1 VDIINTSSGSPLT
14 PSGGFRGPANIDLDA
29 YATSGGTVLYRG
41 HAADPA
47 GPPPA
52 SRAARW
58 LDRAL
63 RTVDEG
69 PRPFYRTA
77 VVSLAV
83 TSVLA
88 VAVALLVRPAGSLP
102 GSQWH
107 MIAGALAGLGLSAV
121 LGLASL
127 AAAGRSP
134 LVARLDL
141 LVASRERAAIWL
153 ALAAWFPFLLIVVYY
168 RAKATFPPPVR
179 YVYFPYDDKRWETA
193 AYLLGVLAPIILL
206 TTAARVLAVGRGR
219 PPTWRAWFTGLFPR
233 SAAAGPGPRAGRP
246 AVRAAS
252 ERAGRWR
259 GGARGML
266 PTAAGL
272 VTALGLAWYL
282 VGPPWY
288 LGKTSAPISHQEE
301 VVLIGLQAVFKGH
314 LPYVGVANVQYGPGT
329 QVAAYLLMRHV
340 TSFSVVGFR
349 EAWALFVWAGVSV
362 LFAVFFLAFGYAR
375 GLAISVLSALV
386 YPALHTVAFEPGGS
400 FDGYF
405 GWANALRY
413 IGVIALVLLL
423 PGVVR
428 RSPSW
433 RGAAAGAAVGALW
446 GLTSYLAQENLAG
459 GVIGALAVGAL
470 LLLSDSASWR
480 AVRTA
485 LVAVLAGFLLIWAPV
500 LAFYAVHGQIA
511 EFLRQYFLF
520 PQAVASGAND
530 TPWMRPGQSPPP
542 YSGMFY
548 LLPLLLAVLALLTV
562 FQVRPLRIATEWTRE
577 RVLFMVTVL
586 ATALL
591 YEGALLRSDRSHL
604 TGTLLVVPGLVIIT
618 ATALPRLCGA
628 QRRATAVIAA
638 AALVVASFALLPHGA
653 YTQASV
659 RSWAEAPYLDRQ
671 RLSAAPPSGTPATL
685 AGQRV
690 GAGLDGATQCCQSS
704 LVSMPDFVRLME
716 RIHVIIG
723 DRPAYVAN
731 FHGAYPGLVYFGA
744 DLNPAPVSS
753 DPYSSI
759 ETEPEL
765 QAFLADFRTR
775 VLPQTQA
782 LLTYTLNG
790 PEARYFLQRYPS
802 ALRITLRYGG
812 QPYYVLLS
820 RN

>member
-1 VDIINTSSGSPLT
+1 
-14 PSGGFRGPANIDLDA
+14 
-29 YATSGGTVLYRG
+29 
-41 HAADPA
+41 
-47 GPPPA
+47 
-52 SRAARW
+52 
-58 LDRAL
+58 
-63 RTVDEG
+63 
-69 PRPFYRTA
+69 
-77 VVSLAV
+77 
-83 TSVLA
+83 
-88 VAVALLVRPAGSLP
+88 
-102 GSQWH
+102 
-107 MIAGALAGLGLSAV
+107 
-121 LGLASL
+121 
-127 AAAGRSP
+127 
-134 LVARLDL
+134 
-141 LVASRERAAIWL
+141 
-153 ALAAWFPFLLIVVYY
+153 
-168 RAKATFPPPVR
+168 
-179 YVYFPYDDKRWETA
+179 
-193 AYLLGVLAPIILL
+193 
-206 TTAARVLAVGRGR
+206 
-219 PPTWRAWFTGLFPR
+219 
-233 SAAAGPGPRAGRP
+233 
-246 AVRAAS
+246 
-252 ERAGRWR
+252 
-259 GGARGML
+259 ML

-272 VTALGLAWYL
+272 ATALGLAWYF
-282 VGPPWY
+282 VGPPWH
-288 LGKTSAPISHQEE
+288 LSKTSTPISHQEE

-362 LFAVFFLAFGYAR
+362 LFAVFFLAFGYTR
-375 GLAISVLSALV
+375 GLAVSLLSALV

-405 GWANALRY
+405 GWADPLRY

-423 PGVVR
+423 PAVVR

-433 RGAAAGAAVGALW
+433 GGAAAGAAIGALW

-459 GVIGALAVGAL
+459 GVIGALAVGVL
-470 LLLSDSASWR
+470 LLFSGSASWR

-485 LVAVLAGFLLIWAPV
+485 LVAVLAASCSSGRRSWRSTPSTASL
-500 LAFYAVHGQIA
+500 A

-530 TPWMRPGQSPPP
+530 TPWMRRGQSPPP
-542 YSGMFY
+542 YTGMFY

-577 RVLFMVTVL
+577 RVLLMVTVL

-604 TGTLLVVPGLVIIT
+604 TGTLLIVPGLVIIT
-618 ATALPRLCGA
+618 ATVLPRLCGA

-671 RLSAAPPSGTPATL
+671 RLAAAPPSGTPATL

-690 GAGLDGATQCCQSS
+690 GAGLDDAAQCCQSS
-704 LVSMPDFVRLME
+704 PVSMPDFVHLME
-716 RIHVIIG
+716 RIHTIIG

-782 LLTYTLNG
+782 LLTSTVNA

-802 ALRITLRYGG
+802 ALRVTLRYGD
-812 QPYYVLLS
+812 QPYYVLLR